1 MKLLI
6 FSDSHGEQES
16 MRIAVRRERPD
27 AVLHLGD
34 HAADAFELA
43 QEFFALPVSYV
54 RGNCDYSFPPCAET
68 YLRDLQG
75 VRVFA
80 AHGHRFGVKNGL
92 LRFCLAAQEQGA
104 GLALF
109 GHTHSPLCE
118 RRGDLWLLNPGACGG
133 RIPTYGVAVLQD
145 GTVQC
150 RIREV
155 FEEEFK

>member
-6 FSDSHGEQES
+6 LSDSHGEQEP

-34 HAADAFELA
+34 HAADTFELA
-43 QEFFALPVSYV
+43 QEFYALPISYV
-54 RGNCDYSFPPCAET
+54 RGNCDFSFPPCAET
-68 YLRDLQG
+68 YLRTLEG
-75 VRVFA
+75 VRVFG
-80 AHGHRFGVKNGL
+80 AHGHRYGVKQGL
-92 LRFCLAAQEQGA
+92 LRFCLAAREQGA

-118 RRGDLWLLNPGACGG
+118 QQDGFWLLNPGACSG
-133 RIPTYGVAVLQD
+133 RVPTYGVAELRD
-145 GTVQC
+145 GAVQC

-155 FEEEFK
+155 FEEEYK